1 MGVAGGPQRSWP
13 SCAATPIA
21 AALPGPILD
30 MPEQAIDKILEIN
43 VKSAILLCQEVRPH
57 LQRGAAIL
65 FISSYTAFN
74 PSNPIPMYA
83 GKYCALPWP
92 GSLLPP

>member
-1 MGVAGGPQRSWP
+1 MAHNPAGQVVQQTKCCCP
-13 SCAATPIA
+13 A
-21 AALPGPILD
+21 GPILD

-57 LQRGAAIL
+57 LQRGAAIT

-83 GKYCALPWP
+83 GKYCSPSWP
-92 GSLLPP
+92 GGLLPP